1 MPVLEWVKVKV
12 SYLAEFLEHPQ
23 VLILLSFT
31 TWDMVRLYIT
41 VNKWNID
48 YLLKAGWLV
57 SLILKKSQQLLTILT
72 RLHDKRF
79 LTNLE
84 LIFFYGYIYYIIF
97 NLLLV
102 TSTLFILRLYIL
114 SDINQKNLLN
124 LITNVFLSKISFF
137 LLVSLISLNY
147 VLDLYHETLFLNFN
161 SIILQAN
168 INYLKFIP
176 QVAINLNLID
186 VYAYPFIYVFI
197 LVTIL
202 SILFC
207 LTYNSD
213 ELFSFMF
220 YCQVILLAGYT
231 LFFTDSLILFFFS
244 YEMLLVPSFF
254 ILYKFAK
261 TRRCV
266 EASYL
271 MFFWTQF
278 GALFLIF
285 GFLYLFFVCKDSSF
299 SSISNHY
306 FSTFE
311 VNFLFVCLI
320 IGFGV
325 KLPIWPFYGWLPKAH
340 VEASTNFSIFL
351 SGVLVKFAFFGLLKC
366 LFSIQL
372 EPTFIYIYPFLVIG
386 ITDAVFKL
394 FYQIDL
400 KKLVAYSTVVEM
412 HWLTICIV
420 SGQSNLMLSS
430 FCMMISHA
438 LLSTNS
444 FLLVDAIARR
454 FKTRLITEISGINF
468 MCPKL
473 FLAILLNTLIFLG
486 FPGSIFFVS
495 EFLFFTFF
503 FDLFPLMSFFL
514 LIFLYLLAPTFFF
527 RSWMNVMF
535 GFSNSLKS
543 KIPNDLTSR
552 EALLFFGIPTLMY
565 WLGLSWQFLV
575 I

>member
-1 MPVLEWVKVKV
+1 MTNI
-12 SYLAEFLEHPQ
+12 PQ
-23 VLILLSFT
+23 
-31 TWDMVRLYIT
+31 
-41 VNKWNID
+41 
-48 YLLKAGWLV
+48 LV
-57 SLILKKSQQLLTILT
+57 
-72 RLHDKRF
+72 F
-79 LTNLE
+79 LE

-97 NLLLV
+97 NLLML
-102 TSTLFILRLYIL
+102 TSTLFLLRLFIL
-114 SDINQKNLLN
+114 TDINQKNTINSISIL
-124 LITNVFLSKISFF
+124 FLSKLSFF
-137 LLVSLISLNY
+137 FLVSLLVLNY
-147 VLDLYHETLFLNFN
+147 TLDFYHETIFLACN
-161 SIILQAN
+161 SCTIQVSSISS
-168 INYLKFIP
+168 KFITSN
-176 QVAINLNLID
+176 ALTLNLID
-186 VYAYPFIYVFI
+186 VYSYPFIYVFL

-207 LTYNSD
+207 LTYNTD

-220 YCQVILLAGYT
+220 YCQVILIAGYT
-231 LFFTDSLILFFFS
+231 LFFTDSVILFFFS

-285 GFLYLFFVCKDSSF
+285 SFLYLFFICKDSSF
-299 SSISNHY
+299 STISNHY
-306 FSTFE
+306 FSNFE
-311 VNFLFVCLI
+311 VNFLFICLI

-372 EPTFIYIYPFLVIG
+372 EPTFIYIYPFLTIG
-386 ITDAVFKL
+386 IVDAVLKL

-503 FDLFPLMSFFL
+503 FDLFPIMSLFL
-514 LIFLYLLAPTFFF
+514 LIFLYLLGPTFFF
-527 RSWMNVMF
+527 RSWMNIMF
-535 GFSNSLKS
+535 GFSNFLSMKLP
-543 KIPNDLTSR
+543 IDLTTR
-552 EALLFFGIPTLMY
+552 ETLLFFGIPALMY